1 MNRKVCSIKGVVMYH
16 TTYDHQQN
24 GTSTTIRAAGPADAA
39 ALRRLAQRDTQALPE
54 GDLLVAIV
62 DGEARA
68 AISLASGKSIAD
80 PFHPTAELVR
90 MLELHGSRLDPEPRL
105 GGPEGP
111 PLRGTAAPRTSTA
124 GC

>member
-1 MNRKVCSIKGVVMYH
+1 MKRKVCSTKGVVMYH
-16 TTYDHQQN
+16 TTTDHQN

-39 ALRRLAQRDTQALPE
+39 ALRRLAQRDTRPLPE

-62 DGEARA
+62 EGEARA
-68 AISLASGKSIAD
+68 AISLANGETIAD
-80 PFHPTAELVR
+80 PFHPTAELVD
-90 MLELHGSRLDPEPRL
+90 MLELHGSRLDGEPQR